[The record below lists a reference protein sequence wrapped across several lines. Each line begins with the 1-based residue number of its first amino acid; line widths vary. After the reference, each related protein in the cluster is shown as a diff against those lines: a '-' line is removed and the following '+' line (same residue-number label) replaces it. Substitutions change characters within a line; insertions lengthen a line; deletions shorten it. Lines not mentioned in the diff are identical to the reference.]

1 MDSRP
6 LGKSVKGFPKKS
18 LSCFQSGSK
27 LGETSLSNCHLRCWR
42 FFSSVSDKDP
52 FGRLAG
58 LPEQETKCFFSCK
71 MTSVDTMARCNC
83 TLYVASWKLIWENWN
98 VLITLN
104 VVNYSSSLCVLD
116 KAQRIGCFFT
126 VPPNFQ
132 YQNENW
138 LVANQKHSFKK
149 SSLLAQQ
156 VFSYWYRNLG
166 GTVKNALYD
175 VRYPRSR
182 LLWTLKSC
190 CTVAVFSYDQLIL
203 VRTIGW
209 VS

>member
-1 MDSRP
+1 MRHRCLTAIWGVDDSFRLFLIKILLAGWP
-6 LGKSVKGFPKKS
+6 GSQNRKRSVFFLQNDFCQHHDKVQLYVIWCVVKINLRK
-18 LSCFQSGSK
+18 LKCFNYFERSK
-27 LGETSLSNCHLRCWR
+27 LYDLLQQLFEL
-42 FFSSVSDKDP
+42 
-52 FGRLAG
+52 
-58 LPEQETKCFFSCK
+58 Q
-71 MTSVDTMARCNC
+71 
-83 TLYVASWKLIWENWN
+83 
-98 VLITLN
+98 
-104 VVNYSSSLCVLD
+104 SSLCVLD

-126 VPPNFQ
+126 VSPNFQ

-175 VRYPRSR
+175 VQYPRRR
-182 LLWTLKSC
+182 LLWTSKSC

>member
-52 FGRLAG
+52 FIRLG
-58 LPEQETKCFFSCK
+58 SQNRKRSVFFLQNDFCQHHDKVQLYVIWCVVKINLRKLKCFNYFERSK
-71 MTSVDTMARCNC
+71 
-83 TLYVASWKLIWENWN
+83 LYDLLQQLFE
-98 VLITLN
+98 LQ
-104 VVNYSSSLCVLD
+104 SSLCVLD

-126 VPPNFQ
+126 VSPNFQ

-156 VFSYWYRNLG
+156 VFSYWYWKLG
-166 GTVKNALYD
+166 GIVKNSLY
-175 VRYPRSR
+175 VIPRR
-182 LLWTLKSC
+182 LLWISNSC
-190 CTVAVFSYDQLIL
+190 CSIFI
-203 VRTIGW
+203 
-209 VS
+209 